1 MPKMKIFKLLFWVFI
16 QILTWFSFA
25 IMLKYYDIKPLAVK
39 SDIVILITVSLWFL
53 MITIMKLYFTNLKNK
68 YELSKSTWSQKN
80 DVNNG

>member
-25 IMLKYYDIKPLAVK
+25 IMFKYYDIKPIAQK
-39 SDIVILITVSLWFL
+39 NDIVILITISLWFL
-53 MITIMKLYFTNLKNK
+53 MTTTIKLYFTTLKNK